1 MPGTMCNYQST
12 RGRPGRTTRSTL
24 LTQFA
29 RTERSSPKTMA
40 ISRISTTLSKSQL
53 EAHSGIL
60 PSGRTM
66 IQSGI
71 LPMEVSCGP
80 FITSCRPAFRL
91 QTIITFSTTGD
102 DIPFGDV
109 IVEGL
114 QLRDIIVPPLEL

>member
-1 MPGTMCNYQST
+1 
-12 RGRPGRTTRSTL
+12 
-24 LTQFA
+24 
-29 RTERSSPKTMA
+29 
-40 ISRISTTLSKSQL
+40 L

-114 QLRDIIVPPLEL
+114 QLRDIIVPPLELGAPLRSRAQSAPYYSGAHGPIGLPSPA